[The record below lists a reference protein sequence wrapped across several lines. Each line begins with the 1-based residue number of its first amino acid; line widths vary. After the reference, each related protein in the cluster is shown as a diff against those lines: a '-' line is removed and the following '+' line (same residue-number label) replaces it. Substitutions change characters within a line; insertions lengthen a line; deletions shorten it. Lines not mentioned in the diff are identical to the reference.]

1 MKSIGEI
8 LKSARLT
15 KGLTIE
21 ELQQITKIQKRYLE
35 AIEAN
40 DFDALP
46 SVYYAKSFIRQYATE
61 VGADGEYL
69 IARFEGKPTEA
80 IVTPDSVEGTRADI
94 HTEKNKSKMT
104 FIMDNLPMILLIM
117 AAIVIISGIG
127 FVTLREG
134 NKKEMIKKPK
144 EVQVDKQAAPSSK
157 TKEEESNED
166 PAESSDDSE
175 QAETSI
181 EFVGQDGYDV
191 EMTATTPNSP
201 VVLDLTSINDRCW
214 IGVTVD
220 GDYVFDKTLEAN
232 SSDSVTLP
240 EGTTN
245 AVITLGNLSNAQIK
259 LNGEDLVFNP
269 DGAEQLK
276 RNITLTINSVD

>member
-15 KGLTIE
+15 RGLTIE
-21 ELQQITKIQKRYLE
+21 ELQQTTKIQKRYLE

-61 VGADGEYL
+61 VGADAEYL

-80 IVTPDSVEGTRADI
+80 LVTPETVEGTRADI
-94 HTEKNKSKMT
+94 HTEKNNSKLT
-104 FIMDNLPMILLIM
+104 FIMDNLPMILLTI

-127 FVTLREG
+127 FITLREG

-144 EVQVDKQAAPSSK
+144 EVQVDKEAAPNKK
-157 TKEEESNED
+157 TKEQQTDDEQSEETQ
-166 PAESSDDSE
+166 E
-175 QAETSI
+175 QPTLSL
-181 EFVGQDGYDV
+181 EFLSQDGYDV
-191 EMTATTPNSP
+191 NMAANNVSGP
-201 VVLDLTSINDRCW
+201 VTLDLASINDRCW
-214 IGVTVD
+214 IGVKVA
-220 GDYVFDKTLEAN
+220 GEYVFDQTLEADD
-232 SSDSVTLP
+232 SDSIELP

-259 LNGEDLVFNP
+259 VNGQDLEFNP
-269 DGAEQLK
+269 DGAAQLK
-276 RNITLTINSVD
+276 RNVNLTINLAE

>member
-15 KGLTIE
+15 RGLTIE
-21 ELQQITKIQKRYLE
+21 ELQQTTKIQKRYLE

-61 VGADGEYL
+61 VGADAEYL

-80 IVTPDSVEGTRADI
+80 LVTPETVEGTRADI
-94 HTEKNKSKMT
+94 HTEKNNSKLT
-104 FIMDNLPMILLIM
+104 FIMDNLPMILLTI

-127 FVTLREG
+127 FITLREG

-144 EVQVDKQAAPSSK
+144 EVQVDKEAAPNKK
-157 TKEEESNED
+157 TKEQQTDDEESE
-166 PAESSDDSE
+166 ETQE
-175 QAETSI
+175 QPTLSL
-181 EFVGQDGYDV
+181 EFLSQDGYDV
-191 EMTATTPNSP
+191 NMAANNVSGP
-201 VVLDLTSINDRCW
+201 VTLDLASINDRCW
-214 IGVTVD
+214 IGVKVA
-220 GDYVFDKTLEAN
+220 GEYVFDQTLEADD
-232 SSDSVTLP
+232 SDSVELP

-259 LNGEDLVFNP
+259 VNGQDLEFNP
-269 DGAEQLK
+269 DGAAQLK
-276 RNITLTINSVD
+276 RNVNLTINLAE